1 MNIYSFSDKC
11 KLKRVIDSKG
21 SPFDL
26 FRSTVSDK
34 DINNVKLYLYV
45 VPPEN
50 VGRLDRISFDLYG
63 STEYVDELM
72 KINNIINP
80 FSINE
85 KDEILYP
92 ELGNI
97 EITHLP
103 IENDTEASININ
115 NPKNTRKDAN
125 RKNAT
130 VPVVV
135 KDKNSKQVEWNKEN
149 KTVSIMNI
157 IP

>member
-1 MNIYSFSDKC
+1 MKIYSFTENC
-11 KLKRVIDSKG
+11 KLKRENNVKG
-21 SPFDL
+21 APFDL
-26 FRSTVSDK
+26 FRSTVTDK
-34 DINNVKLYLYV
+34 DINNMKLYMYL

-50 VGRLDRISFDLYG
+50 VGRLDRVSFDLYG
-63 STEYVDELM
+63 SNEYVDELM

-80 FSINE
+80 YSINE

-92 ELGNI
+92 ELGDI
-97 EITHLP
+97 EVTHLP
-103 IENDTEASININ
+103 IENETEASININ
-115 NPKNTRKDAN
+115 NPKNTRKDSN

-135 KDKNSKQVEWNKEN
+135 KDKNAKQVEWNKDN
-149 KTVSIMNI
+149 KTISIMNI